1 MTHTLSCSKGGLVIA
16 RHNKV
21 CDELLYLSGRALT
34 SESVCAEPLTHQVR
48 TISERN
54 IRQGSGREKET
65 KEDVMT
71 QGLWYRQADA
81 IVDVKFGDADTDSY
95 KYEPMATLLDW
106 WETTKKDKNGKNCH
120 NQQKYFSL
128 FVISVKRM
136 LGRKSLV
143 VIAQLIRTMAAKM
156 GRPISHIRGW
166 INGRITITVPRS
178 YSNMIR
184 GA

>member
-1 MTHTLSCSKGGLVIA
+1 MTHTLICSKYGLVIA
-16 RHNKV
+16 RHNEVREK
-21 CDELLYLSGRALT
+21 LLYLARQAFYPSLVRL
-34 SESVCAEPLTHQVR
+34 EPLIHQGR